1 MAAAALARTYQCAFT
16 WNRAPQ
22 PASGAGAR
30 ASVGA
35 APPGADIPNPTEA
48 KPAKPTEEQPL
59 PTTVHRAAAEP
70 AAGDVSDDEHDL
82 DEPERGCGPEALPSE
97 LLAHTLSFLLSDDR
111 RRAGTVSRAWR
122 RAFFEG
128 PAPLEFAV
136 AADVPKGDPR
146 AALAQALERAL
157 ARSDP
162 EAAAE
167 AAALGRALCADP
179 ANRGPLSVEAAAA
192 LLAASAADRPRAAR
206 VEVFFSSGPEFSSL
220 GEALGRLPPTLE
232 RLELVL
238 PAAAAAASP
247 AALAQALGGLPDA
260 RGAACEG
267 LREIYLTSFA
277 GETLALPAGPR
288 PLLPW
293 RRAVG
298 RAGAALR
305 VEGGPSTLK
314 ALRRAFPALRE
325 GPGEAALRA
334 FADAGVACRRLH
346 LVGFDLAAP
355 GALAAAAALLRPPP
369 LPSARPAALL
379 LEDCLLPADEAAWPL
394 AAFAGVNRVSIR
406 VRGRGPRAAAG
417 GLPLAAMRWLHRG
430 AHAGTLGELE
440 VDLSGPELT
449 WPARPAPPPPL
460 PDLDRLP
467 GELERLP
474 EGVRVVLRL
483 PARFRGSRFV
493 DARLPA
499 LVEAARASPRLLRAL
514 AIPEGGGEG
523 EREGG
528 EGGAACGTLD
538 RALFRYRAARACL
551 AALDA
556 AAAGAATA
564 CELRALFLRTLL

>member
-1 MAAAALARTYQCAFT
+1 MAVADLDDFRSAFARRDPGSPLRQGSKRPELHASPRAQ
-16 WNRAPQ
+16 RAP
-22 PASGAGAR
+22 AR
-30 ASVGA
+30 AELQLNS
-35 APPGADIPNPTEA
+35 P
-48 KPAKPTEEQPL
+48 
-59 PTTVHRAAAEP
+59 R
-70 AAGDVSDDEHDL
+70 GD
-82 DEPERGCGPEALPSE
+82 
-97 LLAHTLSFLLSDDR
+97 
-111 RRAGTVSRAWR
+111 
-122 RAFFEG
+122 
-128 PAPLEFAV
+128 
-136 AADVPKGDPR
+136 

-157 ARSDP
+157 ARTDP
-162 EAAAE
+162 EAALE

-179 ANRGPLSVEAAAA
+179 GARGPLSAEAAAA

-277 GETLALPAGPR
+277 GETLALPPAP
-288 PLLPW
+288 PAAAVAE
-293 RRAVG
+293 AVG

-325 GPGEAALRA
+325 ARPPAHPPFPLGQGEAALRA

-417 GLPLAAMRWLHRG
+417 GLPPAAMRWLHHPPRPSPPPPPAFQPPLPCRRRRQRRR
-430 AHAGTLGELE
+430 AHAATLEELE
-440 VDLSGPELT
+440 VDLSGPELE
-449 WPARPAPPPPL
+449 WPARPAPPRPSPVPAPSRPSPPHPPAQAL
-460 PDLDRLP
+460 SSPPRPPRPAPDLDRLP

-483 PARFRGSRFV
+483 PDRFRGSRFV
-493 DARLPA
+493 DPRLPA
-499 LVEAARASPRLLRAL
+499 LVEAARAFPRLLRAL
-514 AIPEGGGEG
+514 EIHEGEEGEG
-523 EREGG
+523 EG
-528 EGGAACGTLD
+528 EGRGRGGRPGAPSTAPCSDTAPPASAWRRWTRPVRRL
-538 RALFRYRAARACL
+538 L
-551 AALDA
+551 AS
-556 AAAGAATA
+556 
-564 CELRALFLRTLL
+564 